1 MNTKL
6 VTIPLLLLGLTG
18 CATDT
23 GTAKKEEATAQ
34 PQDVT
39 VEFRPLADKM
49 VAAWSTLDASKA
61 APYYAKD
68 ADLAF
73 FDATPLKYKG
83 WQEYADGF
91 SKATGDWKSLTI
103 AINPDFRATR
113 EGNVVWATCTAHFE
127 MTPKK
132 GNVMSMDGRMT
143 EIWEK
148 RGDTWL
154 SVHEHVSVPMPETP
168 APTAKKPAGRK
179 K

>member
-6 VTIPLLLLGLTG
+6 LSIPLLLLGLTG

-23 GTAKKEEATAQ
+23 NTPKKEEASVQ

-39 VEFRPLADKM
+39 AEFRTLSDKM
-49 VAAWSTLDASKA
+49 TAAWSTLDPSNA

-68 ADLAF
+68 PDLAF

-91 SKATGDWKSLTI
+91 SKAVADWKSMTI
-103 AINPDFRATR
+103 TINPDFRATR

-132 GNVMSMDGRMT
+132 GAAKSLDARMT

-168 APTAKKPAGRK
+168 APTPKLKKK
-179 K
+179 

>member
-6 VTIPLLLLGLTG
+6 LSISLLLLGLTG
-18 CATDT
+18 CAPDT
-23 GTAKKEEATAQ
+23 GTAKKEEVSAQ

-39 VEFRPLADKM
+39 AEFRPLADKI
-49 VAAWSTLDASKA
+49 VAAWSTLDVSKA

-68 ADLAF
+68 PDLAF
-73 FDATPLKYKG
+73 FDTAPLKYKG

-91 SKATGDWKSLTI
+91 SKAAAGWKSMTI

-113 EGNVVWATCTAHFE
+113 EGNLVWATCTAHFE

-132 GNVMSMDGRMT
+132 GNVMSMDGRVT

-148 RGDTWL
+148 RGDIWL
-154 SVHEHVSVPMPETP
+154 SVHEHVSVPTPETL
-168 APTAKKPAGRK
+168 APSPKAKKK
-179 K
+179 